1 MGTYK
6 GIKGVKLQS
15 LASDPSVFAAGEV
28 WFNTTSNTVKYNV
41 AGSGAWA
48 SANAIPSNRGNAGAC
63 GTTTAALYVGG
74 SEPAPPLNNALEF
87 DGTNWAVGGT
97 LTVNSSRVHT
107 SFTAGTQTAGLVAG
121 GTSPATVTCEEYNG
135 TAWTASNDMTR
146 SSGNTIGGC
155 IGGTQTAALAC
166 ASEAAPKKEVE
177 SYDGT
182 SWSAG
187 TALTS
192 AHGRAL
198 GSQIGTQTAC
208 LCVGAEE
215 APAASLAEEW
225 DGSTWTEKAD
235 LNTARGMGGSG
246 GTVTAALVFAG
257 HFYSAPTG
265 QVKYASTEKYDG
277 STWTEVGDIG
287 TAKGYVYGCGTQGSA
302 LLAGGVTGP
311 SSTPNSV
318 TAEVWTDPIESTK
331 TVTVS

>member
-15 LASDPSVFAAGEV
+15 LASDPSVFANGEV
-28 WFNTTSNTVKYNV
+28 WFNTTSNTLKYNV
-41 AGSGAWA
+41 EGSGAWA
-48 SANAIPSNRGNAGAC
+48 SANAIPSNRGNSGAC

-87 DGTNWAVGGT
+87 DGTNWSIGGT
-97 LTVNSSRVHT
+97 LTQNSSRVHT
-107 SFTAGTQTAGLVAG
+107 AFTAGTQTAGLVAG
-121 GTSPATVTCEEYNG
+121 GNSPATVTSEEYNG

-146 SSGNTIGGC
+146 STANSIGGM
-155 IGGTQTAALAC
+155 IGGIQTAALAC
-166 ASEAAPKKEVE
+166 ASEAVPRKEVE

-182 SWSAG
+182 SWTAG

-192 AHGRAL
+192 AHGRAV
-198 GSQIGTQTAC
+198 GSQIGTETAC

-215 APAASLAEEW
+215 TPNTLAEEW
-225 DGSTWTEKAD
+225 NGSAWSEKAD
-235 LNTARGMGGSG
+235 LNTGRGMGGTG
-246 GTVTAALVFAG
+246 GTSTAALVFG
-257 HFYSAPTG
+257 GQYWTAPTG
-265 QVKYASTEKYDG
+265 GAKYANTEKYDG

-302 LLAGGVTGP
+302 ILAGGVTGP

-318 TAEVWTDPIESTK
+318 TAEVWSDPIESTK